1 MKISEFTAFSESKT
15 KAAWA
20 SFEFDTS
27 FTNTNFVFRS
37 LCEKKRAQITF
48 GYAFSSFTLAVF
60 SLIQPTV
67 NIFLTA
73 FRDAVWETH

>member
-15 KAAWA
+15 KAARA

-27 FTNTNFVFRS
+27 FTNTNFVF
-37 LCEKKRAQITF
+37 
-48 GYAFSSFTLAVF
+48 SSFMLAVF

-67 NIFLTA
+67 NIFLTT
-73 FRDAVWETH
+73 FRNAVWETH

>member
-15 KAAWA
+15 KAARA

-67 NIFLTA
+67 NIFPTT
-73 FRDAVWETH
+73 FRNAVWETH